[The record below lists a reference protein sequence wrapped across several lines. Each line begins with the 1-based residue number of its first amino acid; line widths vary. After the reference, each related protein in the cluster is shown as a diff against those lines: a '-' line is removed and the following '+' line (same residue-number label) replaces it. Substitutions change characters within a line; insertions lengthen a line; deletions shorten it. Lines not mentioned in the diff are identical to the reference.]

1 MIARFAMAMGGLL
14 FALSAA
20 AQTTPKVPAVP
31 AIDAGVARFVRLLR
45 VEGRLTGGADWQV
58 WWALNKDRYIGLA
71 RREAPRAGD
80 TGRREPPTVPATLRA
95 RLVRPDIE
103 LALRDRKT
111 AVRRSAAYALGL
123 LGDPASVPALSAA
136 LADDNTEVQDT
147 VILALGLLGRAAAA
161 ETVPILEGLA
171 RGRKSAA
178 RRLGRNSVND
188 GRRALATLA
197 LGMTGDPET
206 VLRLARLARGDR
218 ESRDVRAAGVVAL
231 GLLGG
236 STSASVLVDIY
247 RDKRAG
253 IQVRAL
259 AVEAL
264 GRVGGRLARRVL
276 LRAIEHD
283 KTDVRRA
290 AALALGEIP
299 FESEAER
306 ALAIARTRRAALA
319 DGAGPAATRLDAMI
333 ADLTATAA
341 REAKTLD
348 RERSLRI
355 RKLRAAAWSDKEYA
369 VRQFATLAL
378 GQVGTTADRDLIA
391 DIFYRE
397 TLDVRP
403 FAALA
408 LGILSGR
415 GQDDGAVARFLAG
428 ALAAERRQDH
438 RIAIAIAL
446 GIGGSEIAAPAVR
459 AQLQDTSDPLSRSY
473 YALALGLLRDH
484 EGMDAV
490 LGALSDARDRD
501 ARVLAVIGAGLLL
514 GPESAD
520 RLAAT
525 VRRSNDRLDREAA
538 ASALA
543 LHARPEDLRLLSG
556 FIRDGSIPAATR
568 AFVVEA
574 LGLAADA
581 RDPSPIARLAG
592 AHNYHI
598 AFTAID
604 YAIRRKW

>member
-1 MIARFAMAMGGLL
+1 MIART
-14 FALSAA
+14 ALALGWLSLALGA
-20 AQTTPKVPAVP
+20 TAQTVPKAPPVPA
-31 AIDAGVARFVRLLR
+31 ADAGLGRFVRLLR
-45 VEGRLTGGADWQV
+45 VEGRLSAGADWQV

-71 RREAPRAGD
+71 RREAPRTGD
-80 TGRREPPTVPATLRA
+80 TGRKDGPTVPPTLRA

-111 AVRRSAAYALGL
+111 LVRRSAAYALGL
-123 LGDPASVPALSAA
+123 LGDRASVPALTEA
-136 LADDNTEVQDT
+136 LRDDNTEVQDN
-147 VILALGLLGRAAAA
+147 VILALGLLGRDASE
-161 ETVPILEGLA
+161 ETVPLLESLA

-178 RRLGRNSVND
+178 RLLGRNSVND

-197 LGMTGDPET
+197 LGMTREPQA
-206 VLRLARLARGDR
+206 VRRLARIARGDR

-236 STSASVLVDIY
+236 ATSASVLVDIY

-253 IQVRAL
+253 IQIRAL

-264 GRVGGRLARRVL
+264 GRVGGSLARRVL

-290 AALALGEIP
+290 AALALGEIA

-306 ALAIARTRRAALA
+306 ALAVARTRRAGLA
-319 DGAGPAATRLDAMI
+319 DGAGPAAARLDAMI
-333 ADLTATAA
+333 AELTKRAE
-341 REAKTLD
+341 RETKTLV

-355 RKLRAAAWSDKEYA
+355 RRLRVAAWNDKEYA

-378 GQVGTTADRDLIA
+378 GQVGTIDDRDLIA

-408 LGILSGR
+408 LGILAGR

-428 ALAAERRQDH
+428 ALSAERRQDH
-438 RIAIAIAL
+438 RIAIALAL

-459 AQLQDTSDPLSRSY
+459 KQLADTSDPLSRSY
-473 YALALGLLRDH
+473 YAIALGLLRDH
-484 EGMDAV
+484 EAIDGV

-501 ARVLAVIGAGLLL
+501 ARILSVLGAGLLL
-514 GPESAD
+514 RPESAD
-520 RLAAT
+520 RLAKT

-543 LHARPEDLRLLSG
+543 LHARSEDLRLLSG
-556 FIRDGSIPAATR
+556 FIRDDRIPAATR
-568 AFVVEA
+568 AFVIEA
-574 LGLAADA
+574 LGLAADG

-592 AHNYHI
+592 AHNYHL
-598 AFTAID
+598 AFAAID
-604 YAIRRKW
+604 SAIRRKW